1 MVQSDREDGYLSPTS
16 SDDASRNID
25 HSVDGES
32 DSFAAMSEC
41 SSSDDGDEVGLEDG
55 SQDGSM
61 TDDSG
66 PVSSR
71 AKIQAAKAHY
81 QALAAVQPAV
91 STLKP
96 LAPRRNRVEA
106 SPWTKKAVVS
116 TRQLYQWF
124 EAQQNDY
131 TSHDFS
137 VCEFINI
144 IWTGHGGDSPRD
156 ISGRSFSLEFAPTV
170 SRKDEAALIDK
181 GGAVYRHYFECQ
193 GQCVTAAE
201 PDEDEESEE
210 EPPDQEPSN
219 ITAKAHAPS
228 KRRDKVCVVCPASV
242 RLLIEIDACD
252 IKKCTIYQRGIHTK
266 ASNTKA
272 LRYSRRLRLHI
283 MEQGSHAGVT
293 AAQLKKALLNGLDRS
308 ADAGGLPRE
317 FTRPS
322 WRFPNPKQ
330 VDRLVAGL
338 KQASRLHA
346 DPFIAVDLFVEA
358 NSENVFAYQ
367 PLHITKTMKRFSV
380 GVKSSWSI
388 QNLIR
393 WQGKAIYLD
402 SSWRNKNENR
412 APLTFVTTTN
422 GAGHMVPCAAYLSA
436 DATSRTY
443 EHLLKALEGQVVE
456 EAALI
461 CSRADAQP
469 ASKSSTNVDVLLH
482 NARKICTERA
492 WRPATVMIDKC
503 KAELNA
509 INDVWPDAQV
519 RVCQFHI
526 MQAICRWDT
535 ETKSGTYKP
544 PAIARTLKPA
554 ICTAFREA
562 QRCRRTSEWPT
573 ALKEFE
579 ERIKKIL
586 CKEPAGTVKQVLN
599 YFSVN
604 WWSPPWHGKLRSR

>member
-228 KRRDKVCVVCPASV
+228 KRRDKV
-242 RLLIEIDACD
+242 
-252 IKKCTIYQRGIHTK
+252 
-266 ASNTKA
+266 
-272 LRYSRRLRLHI
+272 
-283 MEQGSHAGVT
+283 
-293 AAQLKKALLNGLDRS
+293 
-308 ADAGGLPRE
+308 
-317 FTRPS
+317 
-322 WRFPNPKQ
+322 
-330 VDRLVAGL
+330 DRLVAGL

-509 INDVWPDAQV
+509 INDGEKEDKQLSTVACLLISTLHFLLGWAS
-519 RVCQFHI
+519 
-526 MQAICRWDT
+526 AIQ
-535 ETKSGTYKP
+535 SL
-544 PAIARTLKPA
+544 A
-554 ICTAFREA
+554 
-562 QRCRRTSEWPT
+562 
-573 ALKEFE
+573 
-579 ERIKKIL
+579 
-586 CKEPAGTVKQVLN
+586 
-599 YFSVN
+599 
-604 WWSPPWHGKLRSR
+604 

>member
-16 SDDASRNID
+16 SDDASRNMD
-25 HSVDGES
+25 HRVYGES

-81 QALAAVQPAV
+81 QALVAVQPAV

-131 TSHDFS
+131 TSHDLS
-137 VCEFINI
+137 VCEFIDI
-144 IWTGHGGDSPRD
+144 IWTGHGGDYPRD
-156 ISGRSFSLEFAPTV
+156 ISARSFSLEFAPTV

-228 KRRDKVCVVCPASV
+228 KRRDK
-242 RLLIEIDACD
+242 IEIDACD

-266 ASNTKA
+266 ASKTKA

-293 AAQLKKALLNGLDRS
+293 AAQLKK
-308 ADAGGLPRE
+308 
-317 FTRPS
+317 
-322 WRFPNPKQ
+322 
-330 VDRLVAGL
+330 
-338 KQASRLHA
+338 
-346 DPFIAVDLFVEA
+346 
-358 NSENVFAYQ
+358 
-367 PLHITKTMKRFSV
+367 
-380 GVKSSWSI
+380 
-388 QNLIR
+388 
-393 WQGKAIYLD
+393 
-402 SSWRNKNENR
+402 
-412 APLTFVTTTN
+412 
-422 GAGHMVPCAAYLSA
+422 
-436 DATSRTY
+436 
-443 EHLLKALEGQVVE
+443 
-456 EAALI
+456 
-461 CSRADAQP
+461 
-469 ASKSSTNVDVLLH
+469 
-482 NARKICTERA
+482 
-492 WRPATVMIDKC
+492 
-503 KAELNA
+503 
-509 INDVWPDAQV
+509 
-519 RVCQFHI
+519 
-526 MQAICRWDT
+526 
-535 ETKSGTYKP
+535 
-544 PAIARTLKPA
+544 
-554 ICTAFREA
+554 
-562 QRCRRTSEWPT
+562 
-573 ALKEFE
+573 
-579 ERIKKIL
+579 
-586 CKEPAGTVKQVLN
+586 
-599 YFSVN
+599 
-604 WWSPPWHGKLRSR
+604 